1 MPQGQNTL
9 CYLIDLGQQVG
20 IELFKLI
27 MQLEKLWPFHVPVI
41 TTYVHVKNLIVG
53 QQDVKLFGELAGTVL
68 MQTDGVGIAH
78 GGTPCVGQ
86 VRLRKANRVL
96 HDDPFM
102 AVCVKRVR
110 CFDAHR
116 VCCSSKRHLQTEK
129 HYPWI
134 MRARFSSR
142 SASIDCKP
150 ESNGREPCAW
160 GGR

>member
-27 MQLEKLWPFHVPVI
+27 VQLEKLWPFHVPVI
-41 TTYVHVKNLIVG
+41 TTYVHVKNLIIG

-86 VRLRKANRVL
+86 VRLRKANCVL
-96 HDDPFM
+96 HDDPAM
-102 AVCVKRVR
+102 AICVKRVR
-110 CFDAHR
+110 CFDAYR
-116 VCCSSKRHLQTEK
+116 VWYSNKRNLRPGK
-129 HYPWI
+129 HYPWT
-134 MRARFSSR
+134 MRERFSSR
-142 SASIDCKP
+142 
-150 ESNGREPCAW
+150 
-160 GGR
+160 